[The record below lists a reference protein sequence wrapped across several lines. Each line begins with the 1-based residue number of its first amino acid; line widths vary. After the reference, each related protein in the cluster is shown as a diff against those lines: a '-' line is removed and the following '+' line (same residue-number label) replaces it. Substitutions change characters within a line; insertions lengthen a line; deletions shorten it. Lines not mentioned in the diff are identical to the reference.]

1 MPNLMDLS
9 NVEFK
14 KELFK
19 ENIFIE
25 LSERLEIEMNKK
37 SIASSEL
44 ATFLGKEDFYIDAI
58 LEGILD
64 IKLSELAYIFSFF
77 DKFTGI
83 VPVSKEERIK
93 IFNVKE
99 HSFLTFNNTTKKVS
113 VCSKKEFENSNL
125 DVYKRQLDIELGDF
139 ARRLGTD
146 INFIHAFHR
155 TRCDNGFFNIATRN
169 RFSQISRFLFVIAR
183 EKIISHT
190 SSNEQ
195 SE

>member
-83 VPVSKEERIK
+83 IPVSKEERIK

-113 VCSKKEFENSNL
+113 VCSKKEFENSNFYSVLFMTVGVDSDQEIHSPHRFRYSARSIENTYNKDDFNKL
-125 DVYKRQLDIELGDF
+125 DSV
-139 ARRLGTD
+139 
-146 INFIHAFHR
+146 
-155 TRCDNGFFNIATRN
+155 
-169 RFSQISRFLFVIAR
+169 R
-183 EKIISHT
+183 EYIF
-190 SSNEQ
+190 E
-195 SE
+195 

>member
-83 VPVSKEERIK
+83 VPVSK
-93 IFNVKE
+93 
-99 HSFLTFNNTTKKVS
+99 
-113 VCSKKEFENSNL
+113 
-125 DVYKRQLDIELGDF
+125 
-139 ARRLGTD
+139 
-146 INFIHAFHR
+146 
-155 TRCDNGFFNIATRN
+155 
-169 RFSQISRFLFVIAR
+169 
-183 EKIISHT
+183 
-190 SSNEQ
+190 
-195 SE
+195 